1 MEFDYSKHVQNM
13 LLEREIP
20 EDWIRMSVESPDMR
34 LMEDDGTVHYIKSIV
49 EYDGQFLRMVVNP
62 EQTPMRIV
70 TFFFDRGLGRNG

>member
-49 EYDGQFLRMVVNP
+49 EYDGHESRADADAYRDL
-62 EQTPMRIV
+62 
-70 TFFFDRGLGRNG
+70 LL